1 MDGRDHPG
9 VKIAALQA
17 HRSQLEIRDALRR
30 FPRRGIRRWGSRRSG
45 SLRAAVVITVVT
57 GGSSPAVLLTQHVA
71 VLREYTG
78 QYVLPGGRINPRE
91 SAPDAG
97 RRALAAEIGMRLP
110 PESVLGLLD
119 DYETRAGSVI
129 TPVVAWA
136 GEYSA
141 LLHSSPEASPEAQ
154 VFAVPFPDLDV
165 EPVFVASSEPDRPV
179 IRLPLHGEWLHAP
192 TAAVLYQFREVVL
205 RSRRTRVT
213 HLQEGASAPCEC

>member
-1 MDGRDHPG
+1 
-9 VKIAALQA
+9 
-17 HRSQLEIRDALRR
+17 
-30 FPRRGIRRWGSRRSG
+30 
-45 SLRAAVVITVVT
+45 VVITVVT

-136 GEYSA
+136 G
-141 LLHSSPEASPEAQ
+141 ASPETQ